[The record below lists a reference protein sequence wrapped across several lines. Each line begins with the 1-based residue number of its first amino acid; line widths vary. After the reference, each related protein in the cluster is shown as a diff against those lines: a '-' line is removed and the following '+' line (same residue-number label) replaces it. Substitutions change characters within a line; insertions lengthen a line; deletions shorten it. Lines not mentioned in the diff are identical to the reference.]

1 MAPPAELR
9 AEVPGGPAQ
18 EAGGALYAAACGLG
32 MRYWPA
38 LGWNFAY
45 NVAMVG
51 FCMLA
56 LLHAAE

>member
-1 MAPPAELR
+1 M
-9 AEVPGGPAQ
+9 
-18 EAGGALYAAACGLG
+18 ACGLG
-32 MRYWPA
+32 MRFWPA

-45 NVAMVG
+45 NVTMVG